1 MNETD
6 ARRTNVCVESTVR
19 DAFTNDF
26 YTMVVSDATATLTEE
41 DHKSSLNN
49 MQWFGDECTV
59 NEVLGALDAIEIREH
74 TVQRMMSR

>member
-1 MNETD
+1 
-6 ARRTNVCVESTVR
+6 
-19 DAFTNDF
+19 
-26 YTMVVSDATATLTEE
+26 MVVSDATATLTEE
-41 DHKSSLNN
+41 DHKSSLKN